1 MTRWLARDG
10 DGALVTTIR
19 GGLTIMLF
27 LGALSGSFAALA
39 QQPGQMYRV
48 GRLSGS
54 TTPELVEA
62 FRQGLRDFG
71 WTVDRNVTLEFRDA
85 DGDPERLL
93 PLAKEL
99 VATKP
104 DVIVA
109 AGVDAISAV
118 RQVSTSIPIVMSI
131 GPPNAVERGWIA
143 SLSRPGGNVTGLIAL
158 LPELG
163 GKRVQ
168 LLKELAPSARVL
180 AVMFR
185 PSGDDSELKHAEAA
199 GRALG
204 LTIKRVP
211 LKAAGDLDGA
221 LSPLTKKSVDALYV
235 QANATVLDPLR
246 SRIARF
252 AISEGLPTIGALPR
266 HAEAG
271 FLLSYGPST
280 VAWTRR
286 SAYFVDRI
294 LRGTLPS
301 DLPVEQPTKFE
312 LVINLKT
319 AKALGLTIP
328 PSVLGRAD
336 QVIE

>member
-1 MTRWLARDG
+1 MTTSKA
-10 DGALVTTIR
+10 
-19 GGLTIMLF
+19 GLTITLF
-27 LGALSGSFAALA
+27 LGVLFGLLPAVA
-39 QQPGQMYRV
+39 QQPDQVYRV

-62 FRQGLRDFG
+62 FRQGLRESG
-71 WTVDRNVTLEFRDA
+71 WTVGQNVVLEVRDA
-85 DGDPERLL
+85 DGDPNRLL

-104 DVIVA
+104 HVIVA
-109 AGVDAISAV
+109 AGIDAITAV
-118 RQVSTSIPIVMSI
+118 RQVTTSIPLVMSV
-131 GPPNAVERGWIA
+131 GPSNAVERGLIA

-163 GKRVQ
+163 SKRVQ
-168 LLKELAPSARVL
+168 LLKEFAPRARVV

-185 PSGDDSELKHAEAA
+185 PTGDESELKHAEAA
-199 GRALG
+199 GLALG
-204 LTIKRVP
+204 LTIRRVP
-211 LKAAGDLDGA
+211 VNAAGDLDA
-221 LSPLTKKSVDALYV
+221 AISSLTKKSVDALYV
-235 QANATVLDPLR
+235 QANAAVLDPLR
-246 SRIARF
+246 NRIARF

-294 LRGTLPS
+294 LRGTLPGE
-301 DLPVEQPTKFE
+301 LPVEQPTTFE
-312 LVINLKT
+312 LVVNLKT
-319 AKALGLTIP
+319 AKALRLTIP
-328 PSVLGRAD
+328 PPLLQRAD
-336 QVIE
+336 RLLE

>member
-1 MTRWLARDG
+1 VA
-10 DGALVTTIR
+10 TIR
-19 GGLTIMLF
+19 AGLTIMLF
-27 LGALSGSFAALA
+27 LVVLSGSLGAVA
-39 QQPGQMYRV
+39 QQAGRVYRV

-54 TTPELVEA
+54 TTPEGVEA
-62 FRQGLRDFG
+62 FRRGLREFG
-71 WTVDRNVTLEFRDA
+71 WTVDHNLALEVRDA
-85 DGDPERLL
+85 DGDPNRLL

-109 AGVDAISAV
+109 AGIDAIAAV
-118 RQVSTSIPIVMSI
+118 REVTTSIPIVMSI
-131 GPPNAVERGWIA
+131 GPSNAVERGWIT
-143 SLSRPGGNVTGLIAL
+143 SLARPGGNMTGLIAL

-168 LLKELAPSARVL
+168 LFKEFAPRARVL
-180 AVMFR
+180 AVLFR
-185 PSGDDSELKHAEAA
+185 PTGDDAELKHAEAA

-204 LTIKRVP
+204 LTIRPVP

-221 LSPLTKKSVDALYV
+221 LTSLTKKSVDGLYV

-252 AISEGLPTIGALPR
+252 AIGEGLPTIGALPR

-271 FLLSYGPST
+271 FLLSYGPSV
-280 VAWTRR
+280 VAWTHR

-294 LRGTLPS
+294 LRGTPPGE
-301 DLPVEQPTKFE
+301 LPVEQPTTFE
-312 LVINLKT
+312 LTVNLKT
-319 AKALGLTIP
+319 AKALRLTIA
-328 PSVLGRAD
+328 PSLLMRAD
-336 QVIE
+336 RLIE

>member
-1 MTRWLARDG
+1 
-10 DGALVTTIR
+10 
-19 GGLTIMLF
+19 MLF
-27 LGALSGSFAALA
+27 LWVLSGSFGAVA
-39 QQPGQMYRV
+39 QQAGQTYRV

-62 FRQGLRDFG
+62 FRQGLREFG
-71 WTVDRNVTLEFRDA
+71 WTVNHNVALEVRDA
-85 DGDPERLL
+85 DGDQTRLL

-109 AGVDAISAV
+109 AGVDAITAV
-118 RQVSTSIPIVMSI
+118 RQVTTSIPIVMSI
-131 GPPNAVERGWIA
+131 GPSNAVERGWIT
-143 SLSRPGGNVTGLIAL
+143 SLARPGGNMTGLIAL

-168 LLKELAPSARVL
+168 LLKEFAPRVRVL

-185 PSGDDSELKHAEAA
+185 STGDDPELKHAEAA

-204 LTIKRVP
+204 LTIRPVP
-211 LKAAGDLDGA
+211 LNAAGDLDGA
-221 LSPLTKKSVDALYV
+221 LTSLTKKSVDGLYV
-235 QANATVLDPLR
+235 QANAAVLDPLR

-252 AISEGLPTIGALPR
+252 AISEGLPTIGALSR

-271 FLLSYGPST
+271 FLLAYGPSV

-294 LRGTLPS
+294 LRGTPPRE
-301 DLPVEQPTKFE
+301 LPVEQPTTFE
-312 LVINLKT
+312 MTVNLKT
-319 AKALGLTIP
+319 AKALGLTIA
-328 PSVLGRAD
+328 PSLLMRAD
-336 QVIE
+336 RLIE

>member
-1 MTRWLARDG
+1 MTDPLYRADLDRRRFLLTSLAG
-10 DGALVTTIR
+10 SLAAPLV
-19 GGLTIMLF
+19 GE
-27 LGALSGSFAALA
+27 A
-39 QQPGQMYRV
+39 QQAGQLYRV

-62 FRQGLRDFG
+62 FRQGLREFG
-71 WTVDRNVTLEFRDA
+71 WTVDRNVALELRDA
-85 DGDPERLL
+85 DGDPKRLL
-93 PLAKEL
+93 PLAREL

-109 AGVDAISAV
+109 AGIDAITAV
-118 RQVSTSIPIVMSI
+118 RQVTTSIAIVMSI
-131 GPPNAVERGWIA
+131 GPPDAVERGLIV

-168 LLKELAPSARVL
+168 LLKEFAPRTRALAM
-180 AVMFR
+180 MFR
-185 PSGDDSELKHAEAA
+185 PSGDESEMKHAEAA

-204 LTIKRVP
+204 VTIRRVP
-211 LKAAGDLDGA
+211 LNAASDLEDA
-221 LSPLTKKSVDALYV
+221 IPSLTKKSVDALYV

-266 HAEAG
+266 PAEAG

-294 LRGTLPS
+294 LRGTPPGELPI
-301 DLPVEQPTKFE
+301 EQPTTFQ
-312 LVINLKT
+312 LTVNLKT

-328 PSVLGRAD
+328 PSLLARAD

>member
-1 MTRWLARDG
+1 MNRRRFLC
-10 DGALVTTIR
+10 
-19 GGLTIMLF
+19 GLTLGTLVAS
-27 LGALSGSFAALA
+27 LGAIA
-39 QQPGQMYRV
+39 QQAGQVYRV

-54 TTPELVEA
+54 TTPEALEA
-62 FRQGLRDFG
+62 FRQGLREFG
-71 WTVDRNVTLEFRDA
+71 WTVGQNLVLEVRDA
-85 DGDPERLL
+85 DGDPKRLL

-109 AGVDAISAV
+109 AGVDAITAV
-118 RQVSTSIPIVMSI
+118 REVTTSIPIVMSI
-131 GPPNAVERGWIA
+131 GPSNAVERGLIA
-143 SLSRPGGNVTGLIAL
+143 SLSRPGGKVTGLIAL

-168 LLKELAPSARVL
+168 LLKEFAPRTRTL
-180 AVMFR
+180 AVIFR
-185 PSGDDSELKHAEAA
+185 PTGDDGELKHAEAA
-199 GRALG
+199 GQALG
-204 LTIKRVP
+204 LTIRRVP
-211 LKAAGDLDGA
+211 PNAASDLDGA
-221 LSPLTKKSVDALYV
+221 IPSLTKTSVDALYV

-294 LRGTLPS
+294 LRGSLPEE
-301 DLPVEQPTKFE
+301 LPVEQPTTFE
-312 LVINLKT
+312 LAVNLKT
-319 AKALGLTIP
+319 AKALRLTIP
-328 PSVLGRAD
+328 PSLLLRAD